1 MLGGQRRMTAF
12 DPSGLSPRHEAKM
25 PKKSMVVS
33 NQTVI
38 ALTLR
43 QCFIGMAAICG
54 SLFMSCEMAYATD
67 LIMSQEETQCIQHLT
82 PGGNGAQSISVQCA
96 SIVFIADKDTSVI
109 YMCSAIVG
117 TNFNVQQG
125 RFIGGLPPN
134 GGFFCRRDI
143 VPTPPHHSSAITWP
157 KNPID
162 MADVHGGQLIPNMA
176 ESSWN
181 IDQSLNLQYCVTID
195 GLPPIVP
202 FAQDFCK
209 TDPFVP

>member
-1 MLGGQRRMTAF
+1 
-12 DPSGLSPRHEAKM
+12 M

-38 ALTLR
+38 VTLR
-43 QCFIGMAAICG
+43 QCFIGMTAICG

-162 MADVHGGQLIPNMA
+162 MTDVHGSQFIPNMA